1 MFQQAAPSVSDYF
14 FCSLPPPS
22 LHPRSRAFFPTR
34 THCHCCSNKHK
45 LQANSCHRCVSFQG
59 QLVCTS
65 SCSIG
70 TSSCKVWFNKR
81 TSKTCAQVNKGHHA
95 QFLNTSNM
103 TQRLSFQQ
111 PHALFIHQFIRRV
124 ASLPHARSVARGRSA
139 TQDALCC
146 FSASRNPQ

>member
-1 MFQQAAPSVSDYF
+1 MFQQAATSVSDYV
-14 FCSLPPPS
+14 FCFCFVRHCNPVQVPS
-22 LHPRSRAFFPTR
+22 SRPALTV
-34 THCHCCSNKHK
+34 TAAQINISYKQT
-45 LQANSCHRCVSFQG
+45 LAIDVSVFEASWY
-59 QLVCTS
+59 S

-81 TSKTCAQVNKGHHA
+81 TSKTCAQVNKVHHA
-95 QFLNTSNM
+95 RFLNTSSM

-124 ASLPHARSVARGRSA
+124 ASLPHARSVALGRSA

-146 FSASRNPQ
+146 FSA